1 MRTGLIYVAV
11 ETYTSSKAIVGWTD
25 NTDTRYVYDTV
36 KFRMPSIVFVYSVD
50 VEADFRAVIGRMR
63 AHKLIKGENELEN
76 TELCIDILN
85 DFFKNKLSD
94 NVQQEI
100 DEATRKLMDA
110 MLRDSPSCQEFVQI
124 S

>member
-1 MRTGLIYVAV
+1 MKSGLIYVAA

-50 VEADFRAVIGRMR
+50 VEADFRAVIARMR

-110 MLRDSPSCQEFVQI
+110 MLRDSPSCLEFVQM
-124 S
+124 